1 MLERNVAKFF
11 RSLVHDTMA
20 VREKEGIVRPD
31 MIHLLM
37 QARKGALQHEV
48 TNDGVNDGFATAA
61 DSNLKTSQ
69 KRGIYDFL
77 VSASCS
83 YFQLSYRKYI
93 AKLGMVE

>member
-1 MLERNVAKFF
+1 MNITLLERNVANFF

-37 QARKGALQHEV
+37 QARKGALQNEA
-48 TNDGVNDGFATAA
+48 TNDGSYDGFATAA

-69 KRGIYDFL
+69 KRGKFYFISLIFFNTIYW
-77 VSASCS
+77 
-83 YFQLSYRKYI
+83 LS
-93 AKLGMVE
+93 